1 MGVLVLGRYE
11 EGFYCVYTIN
21 AVEISDLILQLF
33 VLISYYWMYTI
44 ISWIFFLPI
53 GTVQFLHSTGVGVG
67 EGVMK
72 ILVVSICDNVISAVV
87 FICDDVISAVVFICG
102 VVVSLVFVIVKL
114 VVVVVGSGHGRNSM
128 IRFSMKSL

>member
-1 MGVLVLGRYE
+1 
-11 EGFYCVYTIN
+11 
-21 AVEISDLILQLF
+21 
-33 VLISYYWMYTI
+33 MYTI

-72 ILVVSICDNVISAVV
+72 ILVV